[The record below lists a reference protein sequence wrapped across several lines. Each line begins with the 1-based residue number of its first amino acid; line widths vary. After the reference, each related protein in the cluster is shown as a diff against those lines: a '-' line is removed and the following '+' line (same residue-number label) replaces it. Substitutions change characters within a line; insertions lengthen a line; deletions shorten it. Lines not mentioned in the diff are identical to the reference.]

1 MKRFIYSEYTYYD
14 YFCSVIQNL
23 NNMKKFILLLLAGL
37 LFAPSEILAEKYNSK
52 RVASAPHHIKSP
64 DQYYIGF
71 YLNEYTGDMAITPVT
86 SISSLTITLTGT
98 GGTYINTTVSLG
110 VGQSYTNC
118 LDFLPLGTYLL
129 TMSTASGVIDQ
140 YEITVEPD

>member
-1 MKRFIYSEYTYYD
+1 
-14 YFCSVIQNL
+14 
-23 NNMKKFILLLLAGL
+23 MKKLVLLLLAGL
-37 LFAPSEILAEKYNSK
+37 LLAPSEMFAEKYNSK
-52 RVASAPHHIKSP
+52 RVASGTPPIRTP

-86 SISSLTITLTGT
+86 SITNLTITLTGIS
-98 GGTYINTTVSLG
+98 GTYINTTISLG
-110 VGQSYTNC
+110 AGQSYTNC

-129 TMSTASGVIDQ
+129 TMSVAGNVIDQ